1 MAQPFVW
8 TGNTGQVG
16 TPQQARDAREV
27 AALLAQGRQKVAQN
41 GWEGLAQLSN
51 AWAERGWRDQAA
63 QAEEAGIKSAAEALA
78 GITPQS
84 GFSDIAGALSNPWL
98 SQPQSTIA
106 AALLQQN
113 LQSQDPA
120 YQLDLDM
127 KRAQLAQ
134 LQAPQSADPTSGM
147 QNYNFLLSQGYDP
160 QEAAGMSFGA
170 GGTTV
175 NNMGNIPAGY
185 QIVQDPATGATRMEP
200 IEGSPAWLD
209 QQAALAREDAA
220 SGSQDTS
227 TSIITSA
234 AQKARD
240 AYNSGAITTGVV
252 GNTLALDPGSQAAE
266 MRRQVETLKANA
278 SIENLNA
285 MRQQSPTGGALG
297 SVTEKENAMLA
308 NKLGALD
315 PAAPNF
321 PQQLDDYERTLLE
334 IVHGPQD
341 GREIYETTRP
351 PPLAGETVVMDGVKW
366 RFRGGDP
373 GDERNWER
381 AQ

>member
-1 MAQPFVW
+1 MALQPFVW
-8 TGNTGQVG
+8 SGNQAISTPEAAERRRRVAEAMIGQAA
-16 TPQQARDAREV
+16 TPASNWAEGLSDV
-27 AALLAQGRQKVAQN
+27 AAAFTGTQLQN
-41 GWEGLAQLSN
+41 
-51 AWAERGWRDQAA
+51 QAA
-63 QAEEAGIKSAAEALA
+63 AAEEAGRASAAQALA
-78 GITPQS
+78 GLGPNA

-120 YQLDLDM
+120 YQLDLET
-127 KRAQLAQ
+127 KRAQLAA
-134 LQAPQSADPTSGM
+134 LQAPPVQDPTAGM

-160 QEAAGMSFGA
+160 QQAADMSFGA
-170 GGTTV
+170 GGTTI

-185 QIVQDPATGATRMEP
+185 QVVQDPVTGSTRMEP
-200 IEGSPAWLD
+200 IEGSPPWLE
-209 QQAALAREDAA
+209 QQAAIAKQNAA
-220 SGSQDTS
+220 SGNQDTS
-227 TSIITSA
+227 TSIITNA

-266 MRRQVETLKANA
+266 MRRQVDTLKANA
-278 SIENLNA
+278 SVENLNA
-285 MRQQSPTGGALG
+285 MRQASPTGGALG
-297 SVTEKENAMLA
+297 SVSDKENAMLS

-321 PQQLDDYERTLLE
+321 LQQLEDYERTLLE
-334 IVHGPQD
+334 VVHGPQA
-341 GREIYETTRP
+341 GRDIYEATRP
-351 PPLAGETVVMDGVKW
+351 LPSPGETVIMDGAKW